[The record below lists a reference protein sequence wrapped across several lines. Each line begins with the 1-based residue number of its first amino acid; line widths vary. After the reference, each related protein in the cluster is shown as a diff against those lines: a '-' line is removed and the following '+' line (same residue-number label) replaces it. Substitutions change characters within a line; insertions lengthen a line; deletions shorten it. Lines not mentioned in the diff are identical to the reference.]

1 MRRIFFSVSLCLT
14 VLVQALM
21 FSVAAAQSFSTV
33 FVRTLSQGSSGIE
46 VSLLQQALTE
56 QGFYTYAIT
65 GYFGSITEAAVQ
77 AFQQANGIVST
88 GTPQTTGY
96 GVVGPRTRTALNAL
110 PSHATPVRTLSV
122 GMTGEDVRL
131 LQQFLNTNGFQVANE
146 GPGSPGNESTFFG
159 TGTFAA
165 LVAFQIA
172 HALPITGRFDPA
184 TQESAGHLTKD
195 SSSST
200 VDTASTTEIKKTPHR
215 GDSGPGRAA
224 IAPTV
229 QLTAPAD
236 NEVVSGSAVT
246 VSATASDN
254 VSVAGVVFKVN
265 GVQIGLE
272 DSSEPY
278 AVVWDT
284 TATSSGSKTVEAVA
298 RDEHGNT
305 ATSSPVT
312 ITVDNV
318 GPVISSISSGTPGE
332 TTVTVTWTTDEAATS
347 QINYGLT
354 SSYTASTT
362 LDSTATTTHSVAISG
377 LSADTTYH
385 FRVRSTDGEGNLTVS
400 SDQTVLTAYVGAVA
414 TRNIVPN
421 GRAAASKQLMS
432 RRWHKA
438 SVDISALKIIVPNW
452 NVTTSASG
460 VELGVGASATTTASI
475 EYPAGVFT
483 QLTFS
488 GSATG
493 TIANGSSLTSDYANV
508 SIPSG
513 ATFYT
518 RIYYTSTAGIVF
530 STTGVVGKLLQDTA
544 RGDAFN
550 YGASGIVDQT
560 MGGTITGPDTPHVTF
575 SPLAIIGVTNE
586 PSVCVIG
593 DSIGFGYDDTPDAS
607 GDMGMVAR
615 AIGPTF
621 AYLNMSVSSDR
632 ANWWVSNHTQ
642 RLALTSYCSHII
654 NELGFNDLFG
664 AGRTVAQV
672 QGDLETIWGLFSK
685 PVYQTTVTPRTTSTD
700 GWTTTTNQTTTAGES
715 NRTTLND
722 WIRAGQPD
730 VTAYFETADV
740 METARNSGI
749 WKAGYTNDGSH
760 PIQSSYITVQNSGA
774 IATSTISR

>member
-1 MRRIFFSVSLCLT
+1 MLNLGVVCIAHAQAPSPAFTSVLL
-14 VLVQALM
+14 
-21 FSVAAAQSFSTV
+21 
-33 FVRTLSQGSSGIE
+33 RGSSGPE
-46 VSLLQQALTE
+46 VTALQEILAN
-56 QGFYTYAIT
+56 QGLYTYSIT
-65 GYFGSITEAAVQ
+65 GYFGSITETAVQ
-77 AFQQANGIVST
+77 AFQRAENIVST

-96 GVVGPRTRTALNAL
+96 GVVGPRTRMALNAL
-110 PSHATPVRTLSV
+110 PGTAVMRQLSL

-131 LQQFLNTNGFQVANE
+131 LQKFLNTNGFEVAGS
-146 GPGSPGNESTFFG
+146 GPGSVGNETSFFG
-159 TGTFAA
+159 ERTLAA
-165 LVAFQIA
+165 LVAFQAA
-172 HALPITGRFDPA
+172 HTLPLTGTLDSA
-184 TQESAGHLTKD
+184 TAEVVVRVEQGTDTSTGTD
-195 SSSST
+195 TSS
-200 VDTASTTEIKKTPHR
+200 DTEVKKTPQR
-215 GDSGPGRAA
+215 GGSGTPRSL
-224 IAPTV
+224 IAPSI
-229 QLTAPAD
+229 QLTSPTDA
-236 NEVVSGSAVT
+236 EVVSGSTVT
-246 VSATASDN
+246 LAATASDN
-254 VSVAGVVFKVN
+254 VAVTGVTFKVS
-265 GVQIGLE
+265 GVQIGAE
-272 DSSEPY
+272 DTQEPY
-278 AVVWDT
+278 SVVWDT
-284 TATSSGSKTVEAVA
+284 TATSSGSKTIEAVA
-298 RDEHGNT
+298 RDGHNNS
-305 ATSSPVT
+305 ATSTAITV
-312 ITVDNV
+312 TVDNT
-318 GPVISSISSGTPGE
+318 GPVISSISSGTPLE
-332 TTVTVTWTTDEAATS
+332 TSVTITWTTDEPATS

-362 LDSTATTTHSVAISG
+362 LDSTATTSHSVAISG
-377 LSADTTYH
+377 LTADTTYH

-400 SDQTVLTAYVGAVA
+400 SDQTVITAYVGAVA
-414 TRNIVPN
+414 TRNIIPN
-421 GRAAASKQLMS
+421 GRAAANKQLMS

-438 SVDISALKIIVPNW
+438 SVDISALKIIIPNW
-452 NVTTSASG
+452 NVTISASG
-460 VELGVGASATTTASI
+460 TELGVGASATTTASI

-483 QLTFS
+483 QVTFS

-493 TIANGSSLTSDYANV
+493 TIANGSSLTSDYASV

-530 STTGVVGKLLQDTA
+530 STTAVVGKPLQDTA

-560 MGGTITGPDTPHVTF
+560 MGGTITGPDTPHVAF

-615 AIGPTF
+615 SLGPNF

-654 NELGFNDLFG
+654 NELGFNDMFG
-664 AGRTVAQV
+664 AARSVAQV

-685 PVYQTTVTPRTTSTD
+685 PIYQTTVTPRTTSTD
-700 GWTTTTNQTTTAGES
+700 GWVTTTNQATTTGES
-715 NRTTLND
+715 TRTTIND

-749 WKAGYTNDGSH
+749 WKAGYTQDGSH
-760 PIQSSYITVQNSGA
+760 PIQSSYIAVQNSGA
-774 IATSTISR
+774 IATSTITR